1 MEKSSTILVLFGS
14 NGINGLRHPYR
25 EHSHPNTMSSACQGL
40 FTDEND
46 YHLGTIRSG
55 QAPGFSVCQCRTII
69 TQPAKMSRANLAK
82 IVLDFIRGLCIM
94 VTYFERTDMDRFID
108 DYYDTDDG
116 DSYQNLLE
124 YNQWLESDDFINWIN
139 ELLAE
144 ASREERELQNAQI
157 WNS

>member
-1 MEKSSTILVLFGS
+1 
-14 NGINGLRHPYR
+14 
-25 EHSHPNTMSSACQGL
+25 
-40 FTDEND
+40 
-46 YHLGTIRSG
+46 
-55 QAPGFSVCQCRTII
+55 
-69 TQPAKMSRANLAK
+69 
-82 IVLDFIRGLCIM
+82 
-94 VTYFERTDMDRFID
+94 MDRFID